1 MESAKQYRSL
11 AGDSLYG
18 GPYKR
23 FNYHVSLLVA
33 RMTREELE
41 QAIEDTKRE
50 IYQVKEQLD
59 QTNDPRGEK
68 KLLARL
74 KELQYLQLWYID
86 LLELID
92 SGP

>member
-1 MESAKQYRSL
+1 
-11 AGDSLYG
+11 
-18 GPYKR
+18 
-23 FNYHVSLLVA
+23 
-33 RMTREELE
+33 MTREELE